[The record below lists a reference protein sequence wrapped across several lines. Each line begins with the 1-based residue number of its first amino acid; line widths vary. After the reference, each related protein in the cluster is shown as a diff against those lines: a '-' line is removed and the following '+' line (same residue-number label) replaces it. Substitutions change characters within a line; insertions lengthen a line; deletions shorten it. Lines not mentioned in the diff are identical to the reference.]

1 MRRRRISISILVLA
15 LVLGLMS
22 APSSAA
28 AAGVRGPDFNA
39 DGYDD
44 LAIGAPTKDRSGN
57 GAGVVNVLYGTSSG
71 LSRGG
76 NQLWSQDSPGVA
88 DHTEDFDVFGSALAW
103 GDFDADGYDDLA
115 IGSPGEDTSQE
126 RAGAVHVLR
135 GSPTG
140 VTSAGSGFWHQNV
153 EGILGSAD
161 PDDAFGQAL
170 AAGDFD
176 DDGYVDLAIGVPGE
190 DPGGAV
196 AVLLGSADGLTTT
209 GDQLLTQPA
218 GDDEVGD
225 FFGSALAS
233 GDLDGDG
240 DADLAVGDPWED
252 VGAVTNAGAVTV
264 LLGSSDGLG
273 DSGRQVWS
281 QATAGVLGT
290 PGDLDAYG
298 HSLSV
303 GDVNGDGFADLAI
316 GIHNENVDGVGRAG
330 AAGVLLGS
338 ATALTAAGDQLWSQD
353 SAGVPGEAEEFET
366 VEDVTLADFDGD
378 GFADL
383 VIGLPF
389 EFFDLISIAGVA
401 VALYGSPAGL
411 TAARAQEWHQDTP
424 GVRDQVEDYDT
435 FGTALSSADFDG
447 DEVADLVV
455 GVAHEGLPPT
465 GGQVGAVSVIRGST
479 GGLTAA
485 GDQFWSQESR
495 GIRGRAEHLDAF
507 GSALS

>member
-1 MRRRRISISILVLA
+1 MRRRRISILTLVLA

-22 APSSAA
+22 EPISAA
-28 AAGVRGPDFNA
+28 AVGVEGPDFNA

-57 GAGVVNVLYGTSSG
+57 GAGVVNVLYGTPSG
-71 LSRGG
+71 LARGG

-88 DHTEDFDVFGSALAW
+88 DQTEDFDVFGSALAW

-140 VTSAGSGFWHQNV
+140 LTSTRSQFWHQNTA
-153 EGILGSAD
+153 GIVGSAD

-176 DDGYVDLAIGVPGE
+176 DDGYADLAIGVPGE
-190 DPGGAV
+190 DPGGAT
-196 AVLLGSADGLTTT
+196 AVLAGSADGLTSAS
-209 GDQLLTQPA
+209 DQLFIPPA
-218 GDDEVGD
+218 GEDVAGN
-225 FFGSALAS
+225 FFGSALAA

-240 DADLAVGDPWED
+240 DDDLGVGNPWAD
-252 VGAVTNAGAVTV
+252 VGVQANAGSVTV
-264 LLGSSDGLG
+264 LRGTSDGLT
-273 DSGRQVWS
+273 DEGRQVWT
-281 QATAGVLGT
+281 QATPGVLGT
-290 PGDLDAYG
+290 AEGSEAYG
-298 HSLSV
+298 HSLSI
-303 GDVNGDGFADLAI
+303 GDVNGDGFGDLAI
-316 GIHNENVDGVGRAG
+316 GIHKDNVDGVGQAG
-330 AAGVLLGS
+330 AAAVLLGS
-338 ATALTAAGDQLWSQD
+338 ANALTAAGDQLWSQD

-389 EFFDLISIAGVA
+389 EFFDRISIAGVA
-401 VALYGSPAGL
+401 VALYGSASGL
-411 TAARAQEWHQDTP
+411 TADRAQEWHQDAP
-424 GVRDQVEDYDT
+424 GVRDQVEDYDM
-435 FGTALSSADFDG
+435 FGAALSSADFDG
-447 DEVADLVV
+447 DEIADLVV

-465 GGQVGAVSVIRGST
+465 GGQVGAVAVIHGTT

-485 GDQFWSQESR
+485 RDQFWSQESR
-495 GIRGRAEHLDAF
+495 GIRGRAEHLDEF
-507 GSALS
+507 GSTLS